1 MNTATTALSV
11 QNLKKSYQGVSVLTN
26 VNFTI
31 EKGSIFS
38 LLGSNGAGKTTTI
51 RILTTLTQPDSGKI
65 SIYGHD
71 PSAEPSKVHEV
82 ISLTGQFA
90 AVDESL
96 SGLEN
101 LVMIGQLNGI
111 KNAKVK
117 ANELLEYFDLTK
129 AGDRLVSTY
138 SGGMRRKIDIAMSLV
153 NDPAVLFLDEPTT
166 GLDPQSRRSMWQII
180 KKLKKAGTTIFLT
193 TQYLDEAEELADH
206 IAILDRGSIIVD
218 GTLADLKQAVPQ
230 GMIEFSFADEGN
242 YQKAQALL
250 SSYNFTLDDEQHL
263 VTVYT
268 YGTVDTFIEILELLR
283 SNDIQIQH
291 FLQKNPSLEDV
302 FLTLIGE
309 KERATNE

>member
-1 MNTATTALSV
+1 MITATTALSV
-11 QNLKKSYQGVSVLTN
+11 QELKKSYQGVPVLTD
-26 VNFTI
+26 VSFTI

-65 SIYGHD
+65 SIYGYD
-71 PSAEPSKVHEV
+71 PLVEPSKIHQV

-90 AVDESL
+90 SVDESL
-96 SGLEN
+96 SGFEN
-101 LVMIGQLNGI
+101 LVMIGQLNGL
-111 KNAKVK
+111 KNAKEK
-117 ANELLEYFDLTK
+117 ARELLEYFDLTK
-129 AGDRLVSTY
+129 AGDRLVATY

-206 IAILDRGSIIVD
+206 IAILDQGSIIVD

-230 GMIEFSFADEGN
+230 GLIEFSFADEEN
-242 YQKAQALL
+242 YRKAQALL
-250 SSYNFTLDDEQHL
+250 SSYNFTLDDKQRL

-268 YGTVDTFIEILELLR
+268 DGTADTFIEILELLR
-283 SNDIQIQH
+283 SNDVQIQH
-291 FLQKNPSLEDV
+291 FLQKDPSLEDV

-309 KERATNE
+309 KERVTNE

>member
-1 MNTATTALSV
+1 MTTVTPAISV
-11 QNLKKSYQGVSVLTN
+11 QELKKSYQGVPVLTN
-26 VNFTI
+26 VSFTI

-51 RILTTLTQPDSGKI
+51 RILTTLTQPDSGNI

-71 PSAEPSKVHEV
+71 PLVEPSKVHEV

-90 AVDESL
+90 SVDESL
-96 SGLEN
+96 SGFEN
-101 LVMIGQLNGI
+101 LIMIGQLNGL
-111 KNAKVK
+111 KNAKEK
-117 ANELLEYFDLTK
+117 ARELLEYFDLTK
-129 AGDRLVSTY
+129 AGDRLVATY

-206 IAILDRGSIIVD
+206 IAILDQGSIIVD

-230 GMIEFSFADEGN
+230 GLIEFSFTDEGN
-242 YQKAQALL
+242 YQKAQSLL
-250 SSYNFTLDDEQHL
+250 SSYKFALDDEQRL

-268 YGTVDTFIEILELLR
+268 DGTTDTFIEILELLR
-283 SNDIQIQH
+283 SNDVQIQH
-291 FLQKNPSLEDV
+291 FLQKDPSLEDV

-309 KERATNE
+309 